1 MMPLGWRSCVEP
13 YLTESIRKM
22 LSTVDEALPVEELRI
37 RAGQP
42 IQLCFRGGE
51 RVIRREGGAAAATKA
66 DCSAIL
72 QKICAQSI
80 YAWETELKRGFIT
93 LPGGCRVGL
102 CGGMSSAGG
111 GFIADDVT
119 GFNFRIARAVPGA
132 ADAALR
138 YLAEEGR
145 LLAALIISPPGCGKT
160 TVLRDIARQASLGI
174 GGLKPCRVC
183 VVDTRYELAGCTG
196 GEAQLDLG
204 PRTDVLSGVPKAEGM
219 RMMITNM
226 APDVLI
232 TDELSSAKE
241 AMAACEARSC
251 GVTLIASAH
260 AENVRMLLARPA
272 MRALFRERVFLRH
285 VLLSREHGKIDAA
298 YDAEMQ
304 VIAGEDKICSAS

>member
-1 MMPLGWRSCVEP
+1 MKPLGWKTCIEP

-22 LSTVDEALPVEELRI
+22 LKAVDQALPVEELRI

-42 IQLCFRGGE
+42 IQLCFAGGE
-51 RVIRREGGAAAATKA
+51 RVLRREGGAAAATKE
-66 DCSAIL
+66 DCSVIL
-72 QKICAQSI
+72 QKICSQSI

-119 GFNFRIARAVPGA
+119 GFNFRIARAVPGS

-138 YLAEEGR
+138 YLIEDGR
-145 LLAALIISPPGCGKT
+145 LLAGLIISPPGCGKT
-160 TVLRDIARQASLGI
+160 TVLRDIARQASMGRGALRA
-174 GGLKPCRVC
+174 CRVC
-183 VVDTRYELAGCTG
+183 VVDTRYELAGCIG
-196 GEAQLDLG
+196 GESQLDLG
-204 PRTDVLSGVPKAEGM
+204 PRTDVLSGVPKADGM

-232 TDELSSAKE
+232 TDELSAPKE
-241 AMAACEARSC
+241 ALAACEARSC

-260 AENVRMLLARPA
+260 AESVQMLMARPA
-272 MRALFRERVFLRH
+272 MRVLFRERIFQRYIV
-285 VLLSREHGKIDAA
+285 LSREHGKIDAA
-298 YDAEMQ
+298 YDAELKA
-304 VIAGEDKICSAS
+304 IDCEDRICSAS